1 MAKGSILEQLEF
13 RFAVQRPSQYLRGTG
28 KMSGRRPPQA
38 GALRLSCSTGEQTMT
53 IAEILLQD
61 YDTEVKSTRT
71 TLERVPVNLADF
83 KPHEKSMPM
92 GRLAMHVATLPRF
105 ASAILSV
112 KRMDLATEK
121 FPPNTFEST
130 EATVRTFEQAS
141 SELRDTL
148 ARQSDADLEYKWT
161 MVFGDKPIANA
172 PRSLLF
178 RTMYL
183 NHQIHHRAQLGVYLR
198 LNNLPVPALYGPSAD
213 DRMGF

>member
-1 MAKGSILEQLEF
+1 
-13 RFAVQRPSQYLRGTG
+13 
-28 KMSGRRPPQA
+28 
-38 GALRLSCSTGEQTMT
+38 MT

-71 TLERVPVNLADF
+71 TLERVPLNLAGF

-105 ASAILSV
+105 ATAILSV
-112 KRMDLATEK
+112 ERMDLATEK

-130 EATVRTFEQAS
+130 EATVRTFDQAS
-141 SELRDTL
+141 SELREKL
-148 ARQSDADLEYKWT
+148 ARQSDADLERKWT
-161 MVFGDKPIANA
+161 MVFGDKPIVDA

-183 NHQIHHRAQLGVYLR
+183 NHLIHHRAQLGVYLR
-198 LNNLPVPALYGPSAD
+198 LNDLPVPATYGPSAD

>member
-1 MAKGSILEQLEF
+1 
-13 RFAVQRPSQYLRGTG
+13 
-28 KMSGRRPPQA
+28 
-38 GALRLSCSTGEQTMT
+38 MT

-61 YDTEVKSTRT
+61 YDAEVKNTRT
-71 TLERVPVNLADF
+71 TLERVPANLAEF

-105 ASAILSV
+105 ASALNV
-112 KRMDLATEK
+112 ERMDLATEK

-130 EATVRTFEQAS
+130 DAVVRTFEQAS
-141 SELRDTL
+141 SELRSTL
-148 ARQSDADLEYKWT
+148 ARQSDADLQRKWT
-161 MVFGDKPIANA
+161 MVFGDKPIVDA

-198 LNNLPVPALYGPSAD
+198 LNDLPVPALYGPSAD